1 VRHRFHSGRTS
12 LDFVHTGGD
21 RFMPFELL
29 RDADE
34 LGRWLAVLL
43 GIDRVDAVAG
53 DVRAAH
59 TLRGALRR
67 CADVVIAG
75 KGPTQADLDVLN
87 AAAAYPPVVPVLTT
101 ELQASVKVASA
112 GQALSSLA
120 RDAIDLFSGPLA
132 GRLRECAAP
141 DCALL
146 FVDTSR
152 PGGRRW
158 CSMELCGSRSKAR
171 AYRSRST

>member
-1 VRHRFHSGRTS
+1 
-12 LDFVHTGGD
+12 
-21 RFMPFELL
+21 
-29 RDADE
+29 
-34 LGRWLAVLL
+34 
-43 GIDRVDAVAG
+43 
-53 DVRAAH
+53 
-59 TLRGALRR
+59 
-67 CADVVIAG
+67 VVIAG

-101 ELQASVKVASA
+101 ELQASVKVAST

-152 PGGRRW
+152 PAGRRW

-171 AYRSRST
+171 AYRSRSV